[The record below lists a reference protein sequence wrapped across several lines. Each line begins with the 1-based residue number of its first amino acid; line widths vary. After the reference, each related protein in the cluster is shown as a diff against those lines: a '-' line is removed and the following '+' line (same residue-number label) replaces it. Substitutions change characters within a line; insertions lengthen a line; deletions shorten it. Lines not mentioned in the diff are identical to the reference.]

1 MKNKI
6 LNKKPYF
13 VAVCIQSAAALL
25 QFSDF
30 YFQHVSGWKVFK
42 AMLIMITLQECQKSW
57 KLHGLT
63 LQNVTPLDQS
73 LKKGEKMFVQKL
85 SLGSFGLLRFFFE
98 VEFMGQL
105 NFFLAPIVFFLCCS
119 TYFPCFAIV
128 SIVCKKPN
136 FCSKK
141 YLEKSK
147 LIFRPKI
154 QG

>member
-1 MKNKI
+1 MKFEQETLFCRSVYI
-6 LNKKPYF
+6 
-13 VAVCIQSAAALL
+13 VCSRAAAIFRFL
-25 QFSDF
+25 FSTCKWVES
-30 YFQHVSGWKVFK
+30 FQSYVNYDNS
-42 AMLIMITLQECQKSW
+42 AQECQKSW

-63 LQNVTPLDQS
+63 SLQNVTPLDQS

-119 TYFPCFAIV
+119 TCFPCFAIF